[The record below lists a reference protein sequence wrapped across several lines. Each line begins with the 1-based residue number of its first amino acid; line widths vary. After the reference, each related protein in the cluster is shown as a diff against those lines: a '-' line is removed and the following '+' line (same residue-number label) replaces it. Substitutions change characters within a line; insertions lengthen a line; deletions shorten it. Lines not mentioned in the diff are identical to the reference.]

1 MSEFWNQR
9 YAAEEFAYGTDPN
22 LFFKE
27 QLEKIKKGKILLP
40 AEGEGRNAV
49 FAASLGWDV
58 TAFDISTEGKRK
70 AGELAARNKVSFN
83 YLIADYENIQFE
95 PATFDCIAL
104 IFAHMPA
111 DKRTEY
117 HQKML
122 SFLKP
127 GGFVLLE
134 GFSKKQINY
143 SSGGPRDFRMLYSKA
158 ELETDF
164 QQLSILQIKEVE
176 TELNEGGFHNGTAA
190 LVRLVGKK

>member
-9 YAAEEFAYGTDPN
+9 YAAEEFAYGTEPN

-27 QLEKIKKGKILLP
+27 QLEKMNNGKLLLP

-104 IFAHMPA
+104 IFAHIPA
-111 DKRTEY
+111 EKRTEY

-143 SSGGPRDFRMLYSKA
+143 SSGGPRDFRLLYSKT

-164 QQLSILQIKEVE
+164 QQLSILQIEDIE

>member
-49 FAASLGWDV
+49 FAASLDWDV

>member
-70 AGELAARNKVSFN
+70 AGELGARNKVSFN

>member
-22 LFFKE
+22 LFFKK

-70 AGELAARNKVSFN
+70 AGELAVRNKVSFN